1 MDVDSQAAADSRIRR
16 RILSAENSPEKIR
29 IAEFAVEF
37 YRRKNT
43 DIRIIKWNRH
53 PNKWLAC

>member
-43 DIRIIKWNRH
+43 DIRIIK
-53 PNKWLAC
+53 